1 MEICENA
8 DKGVPGNIYPTRNMD
23 TMKNHRTLYS
33 ALTRTN
39 ACGLQ
44 YATLRQTTVA
54 VRFDPTALVDD
65 MLLLPVAI
73 LITYTFLIRL
83 QI

>member
-1 MEICENA
+1 MQVSAFRAIFILPE
-8 DKGVPGNIYPTRNMD
+8 TW
-23 TMKNHRTLYS
+23 TMNNHRTLYS

>member
-23 TMKNHRTLYS
+23 DEESSDLYS